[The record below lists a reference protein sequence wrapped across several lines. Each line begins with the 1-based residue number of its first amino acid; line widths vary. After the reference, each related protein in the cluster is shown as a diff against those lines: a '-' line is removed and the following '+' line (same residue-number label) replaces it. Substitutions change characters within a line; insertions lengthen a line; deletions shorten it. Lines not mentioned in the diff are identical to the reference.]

1 MPNLLDRFNVAVR
14 GSNDKLADYISTIAP
29 IGDFKRIK
37 NIDVILNS
45 WNNILL
51 TPKRSYLFDPEYG
64 SDLYKMVFEPADAQT
79 AENIK
84 NEVTGSIIRYD
95 DRAIIQDVAVAFF
108 NQGKGFSITIQ
119 VDYQGESA
127 ELTIGIDETIY
138 FKFFEVP
145 VTD

>member
-1 MPNLLDRFNVAVR
+1 
-14 GSNDKLADYISTIAP
+14 
-29 IGDFKRIK
+29 
-37 NIDVILNS
+37 
-45 WNNILL
+45 NNILL

-79 AENIK
+79 AETIK

-127 ELTIGIDETIY
+127 ELNIGIDETIY

-145 VTD
+145 VSD